1 MMSRIEPRA
10 AAYGE
15 RLWRGPETGGWLEA
29 ERRLVRHRWALWA
42 ACRDNILNIYKQL
55 IQQHILPHPQSVE
68 ITLTG
73 CRERLVQRGVAAETL
88 THGWCRQHEGRCA
101 VREGLNTDT
110 FF

>member
-42 ACRDNILNIYKQL
+42 FGQL
-55 IQQHILPHPQSVE
+55 AE
-68 ITLTG
+68 ITFSIYTNNFIQL
-73 CRERLVQRGVAAETL
+73 Q
-88 THGWCRQHEGRCA
+88 
-101 VREGLNTDT
+101 
-110 FF
+110 